1 MRLIPDKYYL
11 RRMHIYFKQMLPLI
25 PCLLFSAVIYFSF
38 NGFLGIIHGVHQPD
52 ISYYAI
58 AGVWSLFSITTIL
71 RLMDELKDK
80 EIDRKLF
87 PERPLPSGIVSD
99 KDIVFSIFISSAS
112 FLLIN
117 CIFSN
122 SIWFALLL
130 FAYSMLMFKYF
141 FMPDLLRKYLLLN
154 LITHNPIAALM
165 MIYLVVLFAD
175 NHEMSANQLD
185 WNKVTILVLMYWSIF
200 FSWEISR
207 KIRSEEEENDYVTYS
222 QIFGRIGATLILIVA
237 QTFTLL
243 CGIYFYF
250 TLKFSPLFLI
260 IVCLGYF
267 TTMYANLRF
276 LIVPGSKTSQLM
288 PFTQKYMLFIVSA
301 MIIQQIVLYSG
312 ASK

>member
-1 MRLIPDKYYL
+1 MKLIPDKYYL
-11 RRMHIYFKQMLPLI
+11 RRMHIYFSQMLPLI
-25 PCLLFSAVIYFSF
+25 PCLLFSALVYFSF
-38 NGFLGIIHGVHQPD
+38 NGFLGIMHRVDQPD
-52 ISYYAI
+52 ISFSAI

-87 PERPLPSGIVSD
+87 PERPLPSGIVND
-99 KDIVFSIFISSAS
+99 KDIVFSIFILTTS
-112 FLLIN
+112 FILVN

-122 SIWFALLL
+122 SIYFALLL
-130 FAYSMLMFKYF
+130 YVYSLLMFKYF

-165 MIYLVVLFAD
+165 MIYLVILFTD
-175 NHEMSANQLD
+175 NHEIAAKQLD
-185 WNKVTILVLMYWSIF
+185 WIKVTTLVFMYWSIF

-207 KIRSEEEENDYVTYS
+207 KIRSDEEENDYVTYS
-222 QIFGRIGATLILIVA
+222 QIFGRIGATLILSTA
-237 QTFTLL
+237 QTFTFL

-250 TLKFSPLFLI
+250 SLQFTPLFLV

-267 TTMYANLRF
+267 ITMYANLRF
-276 LIVPGSKTSQLM
+276 LINPGSKTSKLM

-301 MIIQQIVLYSG
+301 MILQQIVLYAG
-312 ASK
+312 AYK